1 MENAVYARSISR
13 VPPQSAAAR
22 EGALTSHSSRRFDVK
37 GQTRLCVFAD
47 CQLLILV

>member
-1 MENAVYARSISR
+1 MLAVFLALPA

-37 GQTRLCVFAD
+37 GQTHLCVFAD